1 MEEIKT
7 AKDGRK
13 YTVVAGKAVFIK
25 GSKPVVKTAVEMA
38 PAPVTTIADT
48 KGIACGNCK
57 GKHTSIQEVRAC
69 FGVTVVNTTKWA
81 PRPAA
86 AITDLN
92 KKVMITCGWGKSA
105 HKVEMTK
112 AEAIAHR
119 NRCEQH
125 R

>member
-1 MEEIKT
+1 MEIKT
-7 AKDGRK
+7 AKDGRQ
-13 YTVVAGKAVFIK
+13 YTVVNGRAVFVK
-25 GSKPVVKTAVEMA
+25 GSKPIAKPVVEMA
-38 PAPVTTIADT
+38 PAPVAPADT

-57 GKHTSIQEVRAC
+57 KQHPSIQEVRAC

-92 KKVMITCGWGKSA
+92 KKVTVTCGWGKDA

-112 AEAIAHR
+112 AEAIANR

-125 R
+125 RS

>member
-1 MEEIKT
+1 MEIKT
-7 AKDGRK
+7 AKDGRQ
-13 YTVVAGKAVFIK
+13 YTVINGRAVFVK
-25 GSKPVVKTAVEMA
+25 GSKPIAKPVVEMA
-38 PAPVTTIADT
+38 PVAPVADT

-57 GKHTSIQEVRAC
+57 KHHSSIQEVRNC
-69 FGVTVVNTTKWA
+69 YGVKVVTTTKWA

-92 KKVMITCGWGKSA
+92 KKVTVTCGWGKDS
-105 HKVEMTK
+105 HKWETTK
-112 AEAIAHR
+112 AEAIANR

>member
-1 MEEIKT
+1 MEIKT

-13 YTVVAGKAVFIK
+13 YTVVNGKAVFIK
-25 GSKPVVKTAVEMA
+25 GSKPVTKTAVEMA
-38 PAPVTTIADT
+38 PADT

-57 GKHTSIQEVRAC
+57 NKHTSIQEVRAC

-86 AITDLN
+86 VTDLN
-92 KKVMITCGWGKSA
+92 KKVTVTCGYGKDS

-112 AEAIAHR
+112 AEAIKFR

-125 R
+125 RS